1 LGALI
6 LSLRDDLEN
15 ILRAWNSYE
24 LARQAPAVIDFDCYP
39 QGQEQPVP
47 DPLDRL
53 SAYWHLL
60 DISRTAAR
68 QGERALAERADA
80 HLAYLR
86 ALMGERAP
94 LDEYMLA
101 TQGCHARGWPEPYI
115 QQVGERA
122 RSYLDAISVQW
133 NADTRDQ
140 LVGIEQAIDPADA
153 GDAIEQTAHDLEP
166 TVREATGTSAPFTL
180 RVETTNLNVYW
191 AYWTD
196 GTGQDVRVR
205 LNMKQAQ
212 FTKVLARQFALHEVL
227 GHGLKGAS
235 YAQECATDKQVP
247 WVRLLSVHTQQQ
259 VLLEGLAQAL
269 PLFVAHDDK
278 LLITR
283 VRLDHY
289 TQLVR
294 ASLHIALN
302 HGSPIDDCV
311 KYAKAHVPYWRNEDI
326 ADALTDRGADPLLRS
341 YLWAYPAGI
350 DWFVNL
356 ADANAT
362 EAPSILQAAYRSPLT
377 PSDLSRLW
385 PSGPVFGGSG
395 RGDQQRLT

>member
-1 LGALI
+1 
-6 LSLRDDLEN
+6 
-15 ILRAWNSYE
+15 
-24 LARQAPAVIDFDCYP
+24 
-39 QGQEQPVP
+39 
-47 DPLDRL
+47 
-53 SAYWHLL
+53 
-60 DISRTAAR
+60 
-68 QGERALAERADA
+68 
-80 HLAYLR
+80 
-86 ALMGERAP
+86 
-94 LDEYMLA
+94 
-101 TQGCHARGWPEPYI
+101 
-115 QQVGERA
+115 
-122 RSYLDAISVQW
+122 
-133 NADTRDQ
+133 
-140 LVGIEQAIDPADA
+140 
-153 GDAIEQTAHDLEP
+153 
-166 TVREATGTSAPFTL
+166 VREATGTSAPFTL
-180 RVETTNLNVYW
+180 RVETTNLNAYW

-235 YAQECATDKQVP
+235 YAQECARDKSIP

-269 PLFVAHDDK
+269 PLFVAPDDK

-302 HGSPIDDCV
+302 HGSPINDCV
-311 KYAKAHVPYWRNEDI
+311 KYANTHVPYWKNEDI

-356 ADANAT
+356 ADANTA
-362 EAPSILQAAYRSPLT
+362 EASAILRAAYRGPLT
-377 PSDLSRLW
+377 PTDLSRLW
-385 PSGPVFGGSG
+385 PSGPVFGGPG
-395 RGDQQRLT
+395 RDASLTSLRSVRRRNPSVPT